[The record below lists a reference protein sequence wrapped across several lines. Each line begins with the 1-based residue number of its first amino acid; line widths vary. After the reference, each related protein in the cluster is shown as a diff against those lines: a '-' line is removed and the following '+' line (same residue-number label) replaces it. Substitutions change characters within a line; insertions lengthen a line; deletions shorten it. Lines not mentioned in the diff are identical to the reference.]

1 MNCALPTEEEETE
14 DPTGAD
20 QQYDAAVNFLR
31 EATRD
36 RSKFPLVFAENVN
49 YGFRRNLWGLKPFG
63 LSIALL
69 AAIGSWG
76 FFVSSAG
83 LPPGESW
90 LDGVTRN
97 ADGATI
103 TRLVSSMLNTLAIA
117 VWVLVIRPEW
127 VRTVGEAYAE
137 RLLNAVNTLD
147 PHIG

>member
-1 MNCALPTEEEETE
+1 MNCPLPTEEEETE
-14 DPTGAD
+14 DPIGAD
-20 QQYDAAVNFLR
+20 QQYDATVNFLR

-76 FFVSSAG
+76 FLVSSAG

-90 LDGVTRN
+90 LDGVTN

-103 TRLVSSMLNTLAIA
+103 TRLVSSMLNTLATA
-117 VWVLVIRPEW
+117 VWILVIRPEW

-147 PHIG
+147 PNIG